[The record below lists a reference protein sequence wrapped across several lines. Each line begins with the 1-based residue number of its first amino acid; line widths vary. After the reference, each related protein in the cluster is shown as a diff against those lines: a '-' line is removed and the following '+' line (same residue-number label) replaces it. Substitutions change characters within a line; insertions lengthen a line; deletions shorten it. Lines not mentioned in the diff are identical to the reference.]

1 MNAIIYTRVS
11 TTEQAEFNNSLKVQE
26 EICLDYAKR
35 NKYNVSKIFKE
46 KGESAKTT
54 NRTELKKLLQYIQI
68 KNQEI
73 DYLIV
78 FKLDRLS
85 RNLLDYTTIISILSK
100 YGIILKSATETIGG
114 TPEGK
119 LMQNII
125 ASFAQYDNDQR
136 SQRTISGMKQA
147 VKEGR
152 WVWKAPFGYKF
163 LRRNQKPYLIPSKDK
178 DIVIKIFNDF
188 LNGKKQYEISEELFK
203 YGYKI
208 NKQKVKDTLTN
219 PVYIGKIRSS
229 FFDFLVDGIHKPL
242 IDETIFYRVQEI
254 LNGNIKK
261 EYSTDKLEQFPLRK
275 FLKCPECNRSLTG
288 SWSTGWSKKYPYY
301 HCVTKGCK
309 YKPVRKE
316 KAEYIFIEYLRSIEP
331 REDVINDFIEGTKKY
346 ITNQQKENGKL
357 EKVLKRELK
366 EREKKRIRIEELV
379 IEGTFSKNRFSRKIK
394 EVENEINKKKV
405 ELEDI
410 GKSLVDTESLLN
422 YSKDF
427 LKNLSKIWI
436 NADIGDKRVFQEV
449 IFPDGIYI
457 EDEKLRTDK
466 IATIFKVLSKKKS
479 LKSSLVSLGR
489 FELPT
494 TGLGILCSIHLSY
507 RDTRLKKML
516 VTGYNEKY

>member
-1 MNAIIYTRVS
+1 MNVIIYIRVS
-11 TTEQAEFNNSLKVQE
+11 TTEQVEFNNSLKVQE

-35 NKYNVSKIFKE
+35 NKYNVLNVFKE

-78 FKLDRLS
+78 YKLDRLS
-85 RNLLDYTTIISILSK
+85 RNLLDYTTLISILSK
-100 YGIILKSATETIGG
+100 YGIILKSATETIGES
-114 TPEGK
+114 PEGK

-147 VKEGR
+147 IKEGR
-152 WVWKAPFGYKF
+152 WVWPSPLGYKF
-163 LRRNQKPYLIPSKDK
+163 MRRNQKSYLIQSKDK
-178 DIVIKIFNDF
+178 DIVVKIFNDF

-219 PVYIGKIRSS
+219 PVYMGKIRSS
-229 FFDFLVDGIHKPL
+229 FFEYLVDGIHKPL

-254 LNGNIKK
+254 LGGNNKR
-261 EYSTDKLEQFPLRK
+261 EYMTDKLEQFPLRK
-275 FLKCPECNRSLTG
+275 FLKCPECNSSLTG

-309 YKPVRKE
+309 YKPIRKE

-331 REDVINDFIEGTKKY
+331 CEDVINDFIEGTKNY
-346 ITNQQKENGKL
+346 ISDQQKENRKL
-357 EKVLKRELK
+357 EKVLRRELK
-366 EREKKRIRIEELV
+366 GLEEKRSRIEELV
-379 IEGTFSKNRFSRKIK
+379 IEGTFSKNRFRRKIE

-410 GKSLVDTESLLN
+410 GKDLVDTESLLN

-427 LKNLSKIWI
+427 LMNLSKIWI
-436 NADIGDKRVFQEV
+436 NAGIRDRRIFQEV

-457 EDEKLRTDK
+457 EDDKLRTDK

-479 LKSSLVSLGR
+479 VKSDLVSLGR

-507 RDTRLKKML
+507 RDTLEKVALIK
-516 VTGYNEKY
+516 YNQKY